1 MSADEFDP
9 FVERLFAQTP
19 PMADADLFAL
29 EVQGRL
35 AKRSRVR
42 TVVLGVAGLLGGLT
56 AVREV
61 AGMDLAFGRA
71 AIGGGQM
78 TEGARSVVA
87 AAQSDIQ
94 GSLDQMGLANL
105 SLGSMGAMQL
115 FWLTAAALVALLAA
129 GAMKLSQEM

>member
-29 EVQGRL
+29 EVQAGL

>member
-71 AIGGGQM
+71 AIGGGRM

-94 GSLDQMGLANL
+94 ASLDQMGLAGL

>member
-61 AGMDLAFGRA
+61 AGMDLAFGRT

>member
-78 TEGARSVVA
+78 TEGARSIVA